1 MLVFVPQK
9 NKKIMLVFIHFL
21 PKFFSVSLGCFSL
34 FGAKIWA
41 QISNLVTRPVG
52 LEYPPPKKKKKP
64 LIKPSGNGSF
74 MVFYIVN

>member
-1 MLVFVPQK
+1 
-9 NKKIMLVFIHFL
+9 MLVFIHFL
-21 PKFFSVSLGCFSL
+21 PKFSVSLGWFSL

-52 LEYPPPKKKKKP
+52 LEFPPPLPPPPQKKEKEKRKP

-74 MVFYIVN
+74 MVFYIGK